1 MLNYLK
7 RKQLNIIMKKLLL
20 LLFINEIAIA
30 ESTIFENEK
39 DGCTIPFF
47 QKDKAPCSNSKK
59 QTLQAIKPIVIEKK
73 ESETINKRRI
83 EKKLKT
89 ILKKIKVYK
98 KRNESEKE
106 ILESELL
113 ALKAKF
119 NNYKKEKNRELKS
132 IKSKLYSTKRELKQV
147 KNIKPKVKIV
157 KKTQIVK
164 KVIYKEVPIYIKE
177 NPTPT
182 KDIELMDVIVPDEM
196 DIYQLA
202 LLYYG
207 DAKKYKELYNINRDI
222 INSDLKV
229 QAGQSIKIPIDLLFK
244 AEPIALN

>member
-7 RKQLNIIMKKLLL
+7 RKQLNKIMKKLLL

-30 ESTIFENEK
+30 DSTIFKNEK
-39 DGCTIPFF
+39 EGCIIPFF
-47 QKDKAPCSNSKK
+47 QKNKEPCSNSKQ
-59 QTLQAIKPIVIEKK
+59 QTLQTIKPIVIEKK
-73 ESETINKRRI
+73 EVGTINEKRI

-98 KRNESEKE
+98 KRNESEKK

-113 ALKAKF
+113 VLKAKF

-132 IKSKLYSTKRELKQV
+132 IKSKLYSTKRELKQA
-147 KNIKPKVKIV
+147 KNVKPKVKIV
-157 KKTQIVK
+157 KKTKIVK
-164 KVIYKEVPIYIKE
+164 KVIYKEVPIYIEKE
-177 NPTPT
+177 PTPP
-182 KDIELMDVIVPDEM
+182 KDIELMNVIVPDEM

-222 INSDLKV
+222 IGSDLKV
-229 QAGQSIKIPIDLLFK
+229 QAGQSIKIPIDLLFQSK
-244 AEPIALN
+244 PIALN